1 MSNAVLVL
9 TAPEHETPSLEA
21 ALAGSGFESVQLS
34 DLDAAVAYLAEH
46 QPGACLADLSFAEP
60 LRKQATV
67 LLPPLIVLDERADVE
82 RALGALRGGAE
93 DYAVRDQ
100 AEAVVSKVRQ
110 HFRKPAAEGP
120 IFAAPAS
127 RRCAELAER
136 VAATDV
142 SVLIAGESGSGKEII
157 ARRIHERSQRRDG
170 PFVAINCAAIPDN
183 MLEAILFGHVKGAF
197 TGAHQPQ
204 PGKFELAHGGT
215 LLLDEVSEM
224 PLTLQ
229 AKLLRVLQEREV
241 ERIGARAPEPV
252 DVRVLATTNVDLKAA
267 VAEGRFREDLYYRLS
282 VFPLTLAPLRERPE
296 DVLAL
301 ARFFL
306 DKHGVRQ
313 GAAARALGADAEGAL
328 ASYRW
333 PGNVRE
339 LENVIQRALVLCRG
353 EQISAEDLALPAVAA
368 AGGTSSLATQREDA
382 EAQSIARALAAN
394 DGRRR
399 ETAAQLGISERTLRY
414 KLQRLKEAGMELT

>member
-9 TAPEHETPSLEA
+9 TAPDAQPQPLCE
-21 ALAGSGFESVQLS
+21 ALAGCGYESVPLT
-34 DLDAAVAYLAEH
+34 DLNAAIDYLAAH

-60 LRKQATV
+60 LRQQVAGA
-67 LLPPLIVLDERADVE
+67 LPPLIVLDEQADVE
-82 RALGALRGGAE
+82 RAVNAMRGGAE
-93 DYAVRDQ
+93 DYAVREE
-100 AEAVVSKVRQ
+100 AAVVLSKVRQ
-110 HFRKPAAEGP
+110 HFRAPAADEP
-120 IFAAPAS
+120 IFAAAAS

-157 ARRIHERSQRRDG
+157 ARRIHEHSRRRGG

-183 MLEAILFGHVKGAF
+183 MLEAILFGYVKGAF
-197 TGAHQPQ
+197 TGAHQQQ
-204 PGKFELAHGGT
+204 PGKFALAHGGT

-224 PLTLQ
+224 PLVLQ

-241 ERIGARAPEPV
+241 ERLGARAPEPV

-301 ARFFL
+301 ARHFVA
-306 DKHGVRQ
+306 KHGPVQRASAREL
-313 GAAARALGADAEGAL
+313 GEDAERALEAYG
-328 ASYRW
+328 W

-339 LENVIQRALVLCRG
+339 LENVIQRALVLCPG
-353 EQISAEDLALPAVAA
+353 ERISAVDLALPEATSVADDA
-368 AGGTSSLATQREDA
+368 SLATQRDDA

-394 DGRRR
+394 GGRRR

-414 KLQRLKEAGMELT
+414 KLRRFKEAGMELT